1 MLTSTMEKNK
11 KLTAADLVYIAVFA
25 GIMAVCSWISIPAAV
40 PFTMQTFAVFFAF
53 TVLGGRRGTLA
64 VLVYILMGVVGLP
77 VFAGFQGGIGA
88 LAGASGG
95 YIIGF
100 LGSALVMWG
109 MEKLA
114 GRKPWMQVLI
124 MILGNAVL
132 ALGTAAF
139 VVPNGLISG
148 GVTGIGL
155 ILEHFFGLP
164 VDVGV
169 FVGDAVLFL
178 LGAAVMGKAFAA
190 TIILSTIVYPTF
202 FSLFGKIPFLTSL
215 TDDKLMAAIYAGLLM
230 GAGIGLV
237 IKVGGSTGG
246 MDIPPI
252 ILHKLFG
259 LSIPVMIYVGDTAL
273 LLIQAIYSSTEQ
285 VLYGILVVLLSSIVM
300 DKVLIMGQKQT
311 QVVVISPQYEKI
323 NQMIHQ
329 QMDRGSTLLHATTGL
344 EKSDQKVVMTVIS
357 NRQLAHLNELILQ
370 IDPQAFVVA
379 SEVNEVKGRGFTLS
393 KLSKNIAEK

>member
-1 MLTSTMEKNK
+1 MKKKIEK
-11 KLTAADLVYIAVFA
+11 
-25 GIMAVCSWISIPAAV
+25 
-40 PFTMQTFAVFFAF
+40 
-53 TVLGGRRGTLA
+53 
-64 VLVYILMGVVGLP
+64 
-77 VFAGFQGGIGA
+77 
-88 LAGASGG
+88 
-95 YIIGF
+95 
-100 LGSALVMWG
+100 
-109 MEKLA
+109 
-114 GRKPWMQVLI
+114 VLI

-329 QMDRGSTLLHATTGL
+329 QMDRGSTLLHATGL

>member
-1 MLTSTMEKNK
+1 M
-11 KLTAADLVYIAVFA
+11 
-25 GIMAVCSWISIPAAV
+25 
-40 PFTMQTFAVFFAF
+40 
-53 TVLGGRRGTLA
+53 
-64 VLVYILMGVVGLP
+64 
-77 VFAGFQGGIGA
+77 
-88 LAGASGG
+88 
-95 YIIGF
+95 
-100 LGSALVMWG
+100 
-109 MEKLA
+109 
-114 GRKPWMQVLI
+114 
-124 MILGNAVL
+124 
-132 ALGTAAF
+132 
-139 VVPNGLISG
+139 
-148 GVTGIGL
+148 
-155 ILEHFFGLP
+155 EHFFGLP

-285 VLYGILVVLLSSIVM
+285 VLYGILVVLLNSIVM

>member
-1 MLTSTMEKNK
+1 MEK
-11 KLTAADLVYIAVFA
+11 KLKMF
-25 GIMAVCSWISIPAAV
+25 
-40 PFTMQTFAVFFAF
+40 
-53 TVLGGRRGTLA
+53 
-64 VLVYILMGVVGLP
+64 
-77 VFAGFQGGIGA
+77 GF
-88 LAGASGG
+88 
-95 YIIGF
+95 
-100 LGSALVMWG
+100 
-109 MEKLA
+109 
-114 GRKPWMQVLI
+114 
-124 MILGNAVL
+124 MILGNAIL

-155 ILEHFFGLP
+155 ILQHLFGLP
-164 VDVGV
+164 VDIGV
-169 FVGDAVLFL
+169 FVADGVLFL

-259 LSIPVMIYVGDTAL
+259 LSIPVMISVGDIL
-273 LLIQAIYSSTEQ
+273 LLLVQAFYSSTDQ
-285 VLYGILVVLLSSIVM
+285 VLYGILVVMLTSIVI

-311 QVVVISPQYEKI
+311 QVMVISPEYERI
-323 NQMIHQ
+323 NQAIHQ
-329 QMDRGSTLLHATTGL
+329 KIDRGSTLIHATSGL
-344 EKSDQKVVMTVIS
+344 EKQEQKVVLSVIS
-357 NRQLAHLNELILQ
+357 NRQLNDLNELILQ
-370 IDPQAFVVA
+370 IDPQAFVIA
-379 SEVNEVKGRGFTLS
+379 NEVNEVKGRGFTLS
-393 KLSKNIAEK
+393 KLSK

>member
-1 MLTSTMEKNK
+1 MKKKIEK
-11 KLTAADLVYIAVFA
+11 
-25 GIMAVCSWISIPAAV
+25 
-40 PFTMQTFAVFFAF
+40 
-53 TVLGGRRGTLA
+53 
-64 VLVYILMGVVGLP
+64 
-77 VFAGFQGGIGA
+77 
-88 LAGASGG
+88 
-95 YIIGF
+95 
-100 LGSALVMWG
+100 
-109 MEKLA
+109 
-114 GRKPWMQVLI
+114 VLI

-202 FSLFGKIPFLTSL
+202 FSLFCKIPFLTSL

-285 VLYGILVVLLSSIVM
+285 VLYGILVVLLNSIVM

>member
-1 MLTSTMEKNK
+1 MEK
-11 KLTAADLVYIAVFA
+11 KLKMF
-25 GIMAVCSWISIPAAV
+25 
-40 PFTMQTFAVFFAF
+40 
-53 TVLGGRRGTLA
+53 
-64 VLVYILMGVVGLP
+64 
-77 VFAGFQGGIGA
+77 GF
-88 LAGASGG
+88 
-95 YIIGF
+95 
-100 LGSALVMWG
+100 
-109 MEKLA
+109 
-114 GRKPWMQVLI
+114 
-124 MILGNAVL
+124 MILGNAIL

-155 ILEHFFGLP
+155 ILQRLFGLP
-164 VDVGV
+164 VDIGV
-169 FVGDAVLFL
+169 FVADGVLFL

-259 LSIPVMIYVGDTAL
+259 LSIPVMISVGDIL
-273 LLIQAIYSSTEQ
+273 LLLVQAFYSSTEQ
-285 VLYGILVVLLSSIVM
+285 VLYGILVVMLTSIVI

-311 QVVVISPQYEKI
+311 QVMVISPEYERI
-323 NQMIHQ
+323 NQAIHQ
-329 QMDRGSTLLHATTGL
+329 KIDRGSTLIHATSGL
-344 EKSDQKVVMTVIS
+344 EKQEQKVVLSVIS
-357 NRQLAHLNELILQ
+357 NRQLNDLNELILQ
-370 IDPQAFVVA
+370 IDPQAFVIA
-379 SEVNEVKGRGFTLS
+379 NEVNEVKGRGFTLS
-393 KLSKNIAEK
+393 KLSK

>member
-1 MLTSTMEKNK
+1 MKKKIEK
-11 KLTAADLVYIAVFA
+11 
-25 GIMAVCSWISIPAAV
+25 
-40 PFTMQTFAVFFAF
+40 
-53 TVLGGRRGTLA
+53 
-64 VLVYILMGVVGLP
+64 
-77 VFAGFQGGIGA
+77 
-88 LAGASGG
+88 
-95 YIIGF
+95 
-100 LGSALVMWG
+100 
-109 MEKLA
+109 
-114 GRKPWMQVLI
+114 VLI

-246 MDIPPI
+246 IDIPPI

>member
-1 MLTSTMEKNK
+1 MKKKIEK
-11 KLTAADLVYIAVFA
+11 
-25 GIMAVCSWISIPAAV
+25 
-40 PFTMQTFAVFFAF
+40 
-53 TVLGGRRGTLA
+53 
-64 VLVYILMGVVGLP
+64 
-77 VFAGFQGGIGA
+77 
-88 LAGASGG
+88 
-95 YIIGF
+95 
-100 LGSALVMWG
+100 
-109 MEKLA
+109 
-114 GRKPWMQVLI
+114 VLI

-259 LSIPVMIYVGDTAL
+259 FSIPVMIYVGDTAL

>member
-1 MLTSTMEKNK
+1 MKKKIEK
-11 KLTAADLVYIAVFA
+11 
-25 GIMAVCSWISIPAAV
+25 
-40 PFTMQTFAVFFAF
+40 
-53 TVLGGRRGTLA
+53 
-64 VLVYILMGVVGLP
+64 
-77 VFAGFQGGIGA
+77 
-88 LAGASGG
+88 
-95 YIIGF
+95 
-100 LGSALVMWG
+100 
-109 MEKLA
+109 
-114 GRKPWMQVLI
+114 VLI

-259 LSIPVMIYVGDTAL
+259 GYPKFQHFVNQCHERIERHGGRALFICRLIPVLRTIVSIPAGLLKVPVHEYTAWSAAGIACWNTAL
-273 LLIQAIYSSTEQ
+273 IICGYFGGNA
-285 VLYGILVVLLSSIVM
+285 
-300 DKVLIMGQKQT
+300 
-311 QVVVISPQYEKI
+311 
-323 NQMIHQ
+323 
-329 QMDRGSTLLHATTGL
+329 
-344 EKSDQKVVMTVIS
+344 
-357 NRQLAHLNELILQ
+357 
-370 IDPQAFVVA
+370 VVA
-379 SEVNEVKGRGFTLS
+379 WIS
-393 KLSKNIAEK
+393 

>member
-1 MLTSTMEKNK
+1 MKKKIEK
-11 KLTAADLVYIAVFA
+11 
-25 GIMAVCSWISIPAAV
+25 
-40 PFTMQTFAVFFAF
+40 
-53 TVLGGRRGTLA
+53 
-64 VLVYILMGVVGLP
+64 
-77 VFAGFQGGIGA
+77 
-88 LAGASGG
+88 
-95 YIIGF
+95 
-100 LGSALVMWG
+100 
-109 MEKLA
+109 
-114 GRKPWMQVLI
+114 VLI

-259 LSIPVMIYVGDTAL
+259 LSIPVMIYVGHTAL

>member
-1 MLTSTMEKNK
+1 
-11 KLTAADLVYIAVFA
+11 
-25 GIMAVCSWISIPAAV
+25 
-40 PFTMQTFAVFFAF
+40 
-53 TVLGGRRGTLA
+53 
-64 VLVYILMGVVGLP
+64 
-77 VFAGFQGGIGA
+77 
-88 LAGASGG
+88 
-95 YIIGF
+95 
-100 LGSALVMWG
+100 
-109 MEKLA
+109 
-114 GRKPWMQVLI
+114 

-190 TIILSTIVYPTF
+190 TIILSTIVYPTC
-202 FSLFGKIPFLTSL
+202 FSLFGKISFLTSL

-259 LSIPVMIYVGDTAL
+259 LSNPVMIYVGDTAL

>member
-1 MLTSTMEKNK
+1 MKMKIEK
-11 KLTAADLVYIAVFA
+11 
-25 GIMAVCSWISIPAAV
+25 
-40 PFTMQTFAVFFAF
+40 
-53 TVLGGRRGTLA
+53 
-64 VLVYILMGVVGLP
+64 
-77 VFAGFQGGIGA
+77 
-88 LAGASGG
+88 
-95 YIIGF
+95 
-100 LGSALVMWG
+100 
-109 MEKLA
+109 
-114 GRKPWMQVLI
+114 VLI

>member
-1 MLTSTMEKNK
+1 MKKKIEK
-11 KLTAADLVYIAVFA
+11 
-25 GIMAVCSWISIPAAV
+25 
-40 PFTMQTFAVFFAF
+40 
-53 TVLGGRRGTLA
+53 
-64 VLVYILMGVVGLP
+64 
-77 VFAGFQGGIGA
+77 
-88 LAGASGG
+88 
-95 YIIGF
+95 
-100 LGSALVMWG
+100 
-109 MEKLA
+109 
-114 GRKPWMQVLI
+114 VLI

-155 ILEHFFGLP
+155 ILEHFFGMP

-178 LGAAVMGKAFAA
+178 LGAAVMGKTFAA

>member
-1 MLTSTMEKNK
+1 MKKKIEK
-11 KLTAADLVYIAVFA
+11 
-25 GIMAVCSWISIPAAV
+25 
-40 PFTMQTFAVFFAF
+40 
-53 TVLGGRRGTLA
+53 
-64 VLVYILMGVVGLP
+64 
-77 VFAGFQGGIGA
+77 
-88 LAGASGG
+88 
-95 YIIGF
+95 
-100 LGSALVMWG
+100 
-109 MEKLA
+109 
-114 GRKPWMQVLI
+114 VLI

-285 VLYGILVVLLSSIVM
+285 VLYGILVVLLNSIVM

-323 NQMIHQ
+323 NQ

>member
-1 MLTSTMEKNK
+1 MKKKIEK
-11 KLTAADLVYIAVFA
+11 
-25 GIMAVCSWISIPAAV
+25 
-40 PFTMQTFAVFFAF
+40 
-53 TVLGGRRGTLA
+53 
-64 VLVYILMGVVGLP
+64 
-77 VFAGFQGGIGA
+77 
-88 LAGASGG
+88 
-95 YIIGF
+95 
-100 LGSALVMWG
+100 
-109 MEKLA
+109 
-114 GRKPWMQVLI
+114 VLI

-155 ILEHFFGLP
+155 ILENFFGLP

-178 LGAAVMGKAFAA
+178 LGAAVMGKTFAA

>member
-1 MLTSTMEKNK
+1 MEKAIK
-11 KLTAADLVYIAVFA
+11 EKAWCGKVTFQTFLDFFAQYGYLFILVICYCEYLNLPGFPA
-25 GIMAVCSWISIPAAV
+25 GIIMPGIGVLAEQSDLNLLGALVLSIAA
-40 PFTMQTFAVFFAF
+40 
-53 TVLGGRRGTLA
+53 GTLA
-64 VLVYILMGVVGLP
+64 
-77 VFAGFQGGIGA
+77 
-88 LAGASGG
+88 
-95 YIIGF
+95 
-100 LGSALVMWG
+100 
-109 MEKLA
+109 
-114 GRKPWMQVLI
+114 
-124 MILGNAVL
+124 
-132 ALGTAAF
+132 
-139 VVPNGLISG
+139 
-148 GVTGIGL
+148 
-155 ILEHFFGLP
+155 
-164 VDVGV
+164 
-169 FVGDAVLFL
+169 
-178 LGAAVMGKAFAA
+178 
-190 TIILSTIVYPTF
+190 
-202 FSLFGKIPFLTSL
+202 SL
-215 TDDKLMAAIYAGLLM
+215 TIYAICRFG
-230 GAGIGLV
+230 GA
-237 IKVGGSTGG
+237 
-246 MDIPPI
+246 P

>member
-1 MLTSTMEKNK
+1 
-11 KLTAADLVYIAVFA
+11 
-25 GIMAVCSWISIPAAV
+25 
-40 PFTMQTFAVFFAF
+40 
-53 TVLGGRRGTLA
+53 
-64 VLVYILMGVVGLP
+64 
-77 VFAGFQGGIGA
+77 
-88 LAGASGG
+88 
-95 YIIGF
+95 
-100 LGSALVMWG
+100 
-109 MEKLA
+109 
-114 GRKPWMQVLI
+114 

-273 LLIQAIYSSTEQ
+273 LLIQASYSSTEQ

>member
-1 MLTSTMEKNK
+1 MKKKIEK
-11 KLTAADLVYIAVFA
+11 
-25 GIMAVCSWISIPAAV
+25 
-40 PFTMQTFAVFFAF
+40 
-53 TVLGGRRGTLA
+53 
-64 VLVYILMGVVGLP
+64 
-77 VFAGFQGGIGA
+77 
-88 LAGASGG
+88 
-95 YIIGF
+95 
-100 LGSALVMWG
+100 
-109 MEKLA
+109 
-114 GRKPWMQVLI
+114 VLI

-190 TIILSTIVYPTF
+190 TIILSSIVYPTF